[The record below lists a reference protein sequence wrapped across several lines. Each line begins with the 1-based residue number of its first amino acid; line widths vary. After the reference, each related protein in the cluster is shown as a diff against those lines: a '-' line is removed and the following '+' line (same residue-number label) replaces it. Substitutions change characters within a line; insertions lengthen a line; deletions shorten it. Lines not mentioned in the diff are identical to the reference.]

1 MRFLRLPDV
10 QSKVGLG
17 KTEIYAR
24 IKSGEFPVPVKIG
37 TASRWVEDELDAWMT
52 RVVEQSRKGATA
64 P

>member
-1 MRFLRLPDV
+1 MRFLKLPDV
-10 QSKVGLG
+10 QAKIGLK

-24 IKSGEFPVPVKIG
+24 IKAGEFPAPIKLG

-52 RVVEQSRKGATA
+52 RVVEQSRRSPA